1 MGGEQG
7 PVWICG
13 LKTPGLEGISFN
25 PRTCQS
31 WPVSL
36 QGSTAC
42 PGTSY
47 LCSQQALTPERSGD
61 IPALLGPTHKHQL
74 MYTLL
79 FSQVCVVGVR
89 LSCLTGRQTVCST
102 APQERRGT
110 WSLPLRRGAVR
121 QGDVLT
127 GGLGGY
133 TTHLDAQRALS
144 SRTSGSQQ
152 SHITSISK
160 AGLRVL
166 V

>member
-1 MGGEQG
+1 MGKLEIMPLAPWGREEATLGGEQG

-25 PRTCQS
+25 PHTCQS

-61 IPALLGPTHKHQL
+61 IPALLGPAHKYQL

-79 FSQVCVVGVR
+79 FSQVCVVGFR
-89 LSCLTGRQTVCST
+89 LLCLTGR
-102 APQERRGT
+102 RG
-110 WSLPLRRGAVR
+110 L
-121 QGDVLT
+121 
-127 GGLGGY
+127 
-133 TTHLDAQRALS
+133 
-144 SRTSGSQQ
+144 
-152 SHITSISK
+152 
-160 AGLRVL
+160 
-166 V
+166 